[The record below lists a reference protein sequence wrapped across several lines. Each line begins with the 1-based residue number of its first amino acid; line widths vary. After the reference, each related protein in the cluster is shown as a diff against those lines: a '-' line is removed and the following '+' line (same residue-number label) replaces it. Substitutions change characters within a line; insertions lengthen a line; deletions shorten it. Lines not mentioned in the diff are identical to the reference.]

1 MCILYGVKI
10 VKMKDL
16 KKLILTRKTVFTTEE
31 IQQIFSNL
39 SSNTL
44 KVTLYRAKLNGELL
58 NPQRGVWTLPVYDMN
73 ELAGKLFPGGYISLE
88 PVLFQ
93 AGVMFQKHELNIRKI
108 LKWLFTS
115 NVSDCLWFKWGT
127 LTYLCY
133 WLDRFSTDIDI
144 DILDLKKEQEII
156 DSVRK
161 ILYSLWD
168 VKNETLWKTIHRWIF
183 RYDERSM
190 NIKVE
195 FNKRVRKANTY
206 DIQNI
211 DSIDIHCMT
220 KDSIFWNKLVALY
233 ERMKNRDLYDVNFFL
248 KNNFP
253 LNEKL
258 IKERT
263 WKNMKDFI
271 SELISI
277 LPDHYKQNNIL
288 AELWEV
294 LTDEQKIRMKNKA
307 LNETIELL
315 KTML

>member
-1 MCILYGVKI
+1 
-10 VKMKDL
+10 
-16 KKLILTRKTVFTTEE
+16 
-31 IQQIFSNL
+31 
-39 SSNTL
+39 
-44 KVTLYRAKLNGELL
+44 
-58 NPQRGVWTLPVYDMN
+58 
-73 ELAGKLFPGGYISLE
+73 
-88 PVLFQ
+88 
-93 AGVMFQKHELNIRKI
+93 
-108 LKWLFTS
+108 
-115 NVSDCLWFKWGT
+115 
-127 LTYLCY
+127 
-133 WLDRFSTDIDI
+133 
-144 DILDLKKEQEII
+144 
-156 DSVRK
+156 
-161 ILYSLWD
+161 
-168 VKNETLWKTIHRWIF
+168 
-183 RYDERSM
+183 M

-277 LPDHYKQNNIL
+277 LPDYYKQNNIL

-294 LTDEQKIRMKNKA
+294 LTDEQKIWMKNKA
-307 LNETIELL
+307 LDETIELL

>member
-1 MCILYGVKI
+1 
-10 VKMKDL
+10 
-16 KKLILTRKTVFTTEE
+16 
-31 IQQIFSNL
+31 
-39 SSNTL
+39 
-44 KVTLYRAKLNGELL
+44 
-58 NPQRGVWTLPVYDMN
+58 
-73 ELAGKLFPGGYISLE
+73 
-88 PVLFQ
+88 
-93 AGVMFQKHELNIRKI
+93 MFDKEKHELNIRKL

-156 DSVRK
+156 DAVRK

-294 LTDEQKIRMKNKA
+294 LTDEQKIWMKNKA
-307 LNETIELL
+307 LDETIELL